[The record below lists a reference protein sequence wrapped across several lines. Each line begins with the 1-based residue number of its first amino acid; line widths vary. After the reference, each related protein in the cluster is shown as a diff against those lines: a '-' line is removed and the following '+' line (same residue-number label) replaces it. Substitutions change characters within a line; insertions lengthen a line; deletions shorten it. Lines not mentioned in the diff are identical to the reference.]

1 MPTVTHHRGV
11 KALRD
16 LADQLEAEPQGA
28 MAAEFDRALNVM
40 GSGDDDVLSV
50 FFAVVVAAKDV
61 AA

>member
-1 MPTVTHHRGV
+1 
-11 KALRD
+11 
-16 LADQLEAEPQGA
+16 